1 MYFHVAGLLREPVGS
16 ARRFVLSSE
25 GALRGGSAEL
35 VRLPGGILVRFEGD
49 IVLEADCSRCLAA
62 FAYVAHV
69 AFEEIFIQ
77 QVDVATGAR
86 IPQELESDPEAFRIG
101 LDHTIDT
108 TEAVRQYGEMA
119 AAMQPLCRPE
129 CPGLCPQCGQDL
141 TAGPC
146 TCERTIADSRWA
158 ALADLKLFPNG

>member
-1 MYFHVAGLLREPVGS
+1 MIFHVAGLLREPVGS
-16 ARRFVLSSE
+16 ARRFAVPAD
-25 GALRGGSAEL
+25 GALHGGE
-35 VRLPGGILVRFEGD
+35 VEFIRLPGGVLVRFAGE
-49 IVLEADCSRCLAA
+49 VTLEAECSRCLSL
-62 FAYVAHV
+62 FAYVSPV
-69 AFEEIFIQ
+69 TFEEIFVQ

-86 IPQELESDPEAFRIG
+86 IAQEIESDPDAFRIG
-101 LDHTIDT
+101 LDHTIDI

-141 TAGPC
+141 TAGTC
-146 TCERTIADSRWA
+146 TCERVTADSRWA